1 MRGYQMKSRMYWAI
15 GAIALAGAS
24 YAVLHDPQ
32 PTTHNG
38 LVRIPTGDADIDA
51 KNALEDARNAFQL
64 HEEARI
70 DGDFAKARFYQEA
83 AEAAFS
89 IGNRASAQVTSE
101 LLGESNSIPAS
112 STDDLDELERAAD
125 DAISAVGSSAP
136 SIESAADPQML
147 GHLRNAAESLE
158 LSCRSYG
165 TNCQAAEISRR
176 QYEDAL
182 VGR

>member
-1 MRGYQMKSRMYWAI
+1 MKSKLYWVL
-15 GAIALAGAS
+15 GAVALAAGS

-38 LVRIPTGDADIDA
+38 LVRVPTGDADIDA
-51 KNALEDARNAFQL
+51 ENALEDAQNAFEL
-64 HEEARI
+64 HEEARM
-70 DGDFAKARFYQEA
+70 DGDFAKARIYQEA
-83 AEAAFS
+83 AEAAIS
-89 IGNRASAQVTSE
+89 IGNRASAEATSK
-101 LLGESNSIPAS
+101 LLKESNGDISEPS
-112 STDDLDELERAAD
+112 VDLNELERAYD
-125 DAISAVGSSAP
+125 DAAAAVGSSAP
-136 SIESAADPQML
+136 SGSNIADPQML

-182 VGR
+182 IGR

>member
-1 MRGYQMKSRMYWAI
+1 MKSRMYWAI